1 MSNSSAS
8 FQSLRRNPSGFL
20 WIGSEVNGPTSPEK
34 SPAICCDLR
43 EAGWSGVGLG
53 LRCGRYV
60 LIQPFNKGDFSQTDA
75 VGRVVEVKLP
85 GRYSLTYRT
94 EQSERE
100 VKVFRIERGGGG
112 SVA

>member
-1 MSNSSAS
+1 M
-8 FQSLRRNPSGFL
+8 
-20 WIGSEVNGPTSPEK
+20 NGPTSP
-34 SPAICCDLR
+34 
-43 EAGWSGVGLG
+43 
-53 LRCGRYV
+53 YQV
-60 LIQPFNKGDFSQTDA
+60 LITGEVLSLERPSRRERELIPGFLDRLSQEPFHKGDFSQTDA